1 MAVNFNQLL
10 RRQSSRE
17 MVTRQFSRD
26 VEARMEM
33 NAMGDACHGR
43 RIHYS
48 GESFKIRQRSRS
60 EIPARQQQNY
70 RRQLPDYGLDE
81 EPEPE
86 LVKKEEKVKPKKTVH
101 LAVQEEDKQ
110 LSRVSTATS
119 FIQPTEEGE
128 EPKEAW
134 DSKITYI
141 LATVGYAVGLGNVW
155 RFPKLAQE
163 NGGGAFLIPYFIMLL
178 IEGLP
183 VFLLELAIG
192 QRLRKGSVG
201 AWQRVSPFLG
211 GLGIASAFVSLTVAL
226 YYNTVIAWCLYYFG
240 QSFSSPLPWSK
251 CPKILNELNK
261 TFEYSKECG
270 VAGSTQFFWYR
281 ETLDIAANI
290 TEPSSFNFTLAFCLL
305 LAWILVYFC
314 IVKGITEDP
323 IVIYITAIY
332 PYVVLFIF
340 FFRAVTLEGMGPGV
354 VHLFTPKWEK
364 LADAQTWLRAGT
376 QIFFSLGLGF
386 GGLIA
391 YSSYNPANNNLK
403 RDAIFV
409 AITNCS
415 TSVFAGIII
424 FAILGFKAHKA
435 VETCLV
441 GQGIHN
447 ATFSAGDDFYYDESG
462 KKLGDLTEIGCPTLT
477 QELDNAASGP
487 GLAFILFTEAV
498 NQFPL
503 PNLWAVLFFSMLL
516 ALGLDSQFG
525 TLQGVVQ
532 CMIDLKLFKNMKKE
546 VMTGT
551 LCGFCFVVSLCF
563 AQSVGGYVFTI
574 FDDFSGNIPLLL
586 IALFEVIG
594 VVYFYGL
601 RTIARDIELM
611 TGSKPSIY
619 WLICWKYICP
629 AAILGIFFASMGQ
642 MFTEYPTYEAYAYDF
657 GNEDANDLKHKLEW
671 PGWSLAIAAILILIS
686 ILWIPVVAALRLCGV
701 NLLAEEGPGWWP
713 DVDLIE
719 HYGLK
724 DYEDSKWETML
735 LGHKPDGREGLL
747 IPSIPPY
754 VQKNGADGK
763 GGGVVFKGVVLGNGD
778 DAGSKSPDAND
789 FDEEDGNGIT
799 IDAAK
804 EPGVKFSSLVEDEK

>member
-1 MAVNFNQLL
+1 MAVNFNQLM

-17 MVTRQFSRD
+17 MVTRKFSRD
-26 VEARMEM
+26 VEARVEM
-33 NAMGDACHGR
+33 NAMGDGVVGR

-60 EIPARQQQNY
+60 EIPARQQQNF

-81 EPEPE
+81 EEPEPE
-86 LVKKEEKVKPKKTVH
+86 PVKKEEKPKPKKTVH
-101 LAVQEEDKQ
+101 LAIQEEDKQ
-110 LSRVSTATS
+110 LSRVSSAVS

-240 QSFSSPLPWSK
+240 QSFSSPLPWSE
-251 CPKILNELNK
+251 CPKVLNVINN
-261 TFEYSKECG
+261 TFVYSKECG

-281 ETLDIAANI
+281 ETLDIAADI
-290 TEPSSFNFTLAFCLL
+290 SAPTSFNFTLAFCLL

-323 IVIYITAIY
+323 IVIYVTAIY

-424 FAILGFKAHKA
+424 FGILGFKAHKS
-435 VETCLV
+435 VGSCLLKYED
-441 GQGIHN
+441 GRFAN
-447 ATFSAGDDFYYDESG
+447 STFFAGNDMFYDETG
-462 KKLGDLTEIGCPTLT
+462 TGDALGNLTEIGCPTLT

-551 LCGFCFVVSLCF
+551 LCGFCFIVSLCF

-601 RTIARDIELM
+601 RTIARDIEMM

-642 MFTEYPTYEAYAYDF
+642 MFSEFPRYEAYAYDF
-657 GNEDANDLKHKLEW
+657 GNGTVIEDANDLKNMVEW
-671 PGWSLAIAAILILIS
+671 PGWSLAVAAILILIS
-686 ILWIPVVAALRLCGV
+686 ILWIPVVAGLRLCGI

-747 IPSIPPY
+747 FPSVPY
-754 VQKNGADGK
+754 YVRKNGADGK
-763 GGGVVFKGVVLGNGD
+763 GNGD

-789 FDEEDGNGIT
+789 FDDEDGNGIT
-799 IDAAK
+799 INVAK
-804 EPGVKFSSLVEDEK
+804 EPGVKFSSLVENEK

>member
-1 MAVNFNQLL
+1 MAVNINQLL

-17 MVTRQFSRD
+17 MVHRQFSRD
-26 VEARMEM
+26 VEARLEM
-33 NAMGDACHGR
+33 NMMGDFSHYHGR

-48 GESFKIRQRSRS
+48 GESFKIRARSKS
-60 EIPARQQQNY
+60 EIPARQRQQHL
-70 RRQLPDYGLDE
+70 RDRELPDFGETPEE
-81 EPEPE
+81 EPEPI
-86 LVKKEEKVKPKKTVH
+86 KKPEPPKQKRVQL
-101 LAVQEEDKQ
+101 LAPIADDKG

-119 FIQPTEEGE
+119 FVQPTEEGE

-155 RFPKLAQE
+155 RFPMLAQE

-240 QSFSSPLPWSK
+240 QSFSSPLPWSV
-251 CPKILNELNK
+251 CPKVFDEVLQ
-261 TFEYSKECG
+261 TFNYSKECEI
-270 VAGSTQFFWYR
+270 AGGTQYFWYR
-281 ETLDIAANI
+281 ETLNIAPGINGD
-290 TEPSSFNFTLAFCLL
+290 SSFNFTIAFCLL
-305 LAWILVYFC
+305 LAWVMVYFC
-314 IVKGITEDP
+314 IIKGITEDP

-340 FFRAVTLEGMGPGV
+340 FFRAITLEGMGPGV
-354 VHLFTPKWEK
+354 AHLFTPKWEK
-364 LADAQTWLRAGT
+364 LAEAQTWLKAGT

-415 TSVFAGIII
+415 TSIFAGIII

-435 VETCLV
+435 VV
-441 GQGIHN
+441 GCVVPEMQKDYPN
-447 ATFSAGDDFYYDESG
+447 FTTFDTSSDIFTYEG
-462 KKLGDLTEIGCPTLT
+462 KEFNITADLGCPTL
-477 QELDNAASGP
+477 QKELDNAASGP

-532 CMIDLKLFKNMKKE
+532 CLIDLKLFKNVKKE
-546 VMTGT
+546 AMTGS
-551 LCGFCFVVSLCF
+551 LCAFCFVVSLCF
-563 AQSVGGYVFTI
+563 AQNVGMYIFKI

-586 IALFEVIG
+586 IALFECIG
-594 VVYFYGL
+594 VGYFYGV
-601 RTIARDIELM
+601 RTLSRDIELM

-619 WLICWKYICP
+619 WMVCWKYISP
-629 AAILGIFFASMGQ
+629 LAIIGIFLSSLVQ
-642 MFTEYPTYEAYAYDF
+642 MFSVAPKYETYAW
-657 GNEDANDLKHKLEW
+657 NETISSPLDLKDDVPYPSW
-671 PGWSLAIAAILILIS
+671 AIVIAVLLVLIS
-686 ILWIPVVAALRLCGV
+686 ILWIPIIAVLRLAKV
-701 NLLAEEGPGWWP
+701 NLLPLEGPGWWP
-713 DVDLIE
+713 DDLLKE
-719 HYGLK
+719 HYSLGE
-724 DYEDSKWETML
+724 YEDSKLETLL
-735 LGHKPDGREGLL
+735 LGHKPDGREG
-747 IPSIPPY
+747 IFFPSVPPY
-754 VQKNGADGK
+754 VQANGADGK
-763 GGGVVFKGVVLGNGD
+763 GGGDVE
-778 DAGSKSPDAND
+778 ARSKSPPEME
-789 FDEEDGNGIT
+789 FDD
-799 IDAAK
+799 
-804 EPGVKFSSLVEDEK
+804 EPGLTMDLGEEGMKFSSLVVNEEKNE